1 MPPVLHCLP
10 FPHPELIFTPLTLFS
25 LNLDLMQDSGEASRE
40 LPRPAHPRH
49 DSEPAF
55 FVLAGEL
62 AGFTDPGSQI
72 FYSFA
77 QAFISH

>member
-10 FPHPELIFTPLTLFS
+10 FPHPEIIFIPLTLFS
-25 LNLDLMQDSGEASRE
+25 LNLIQDSGEASLE
-40 LPRPAHPRH
+40 LPRSAHPCH

-62 AGFTDPGSQI
+62 MGFTDLDSQI
-72 FYSFA
+72 LYSFA
-77 QAFISH
+77 QAFISY